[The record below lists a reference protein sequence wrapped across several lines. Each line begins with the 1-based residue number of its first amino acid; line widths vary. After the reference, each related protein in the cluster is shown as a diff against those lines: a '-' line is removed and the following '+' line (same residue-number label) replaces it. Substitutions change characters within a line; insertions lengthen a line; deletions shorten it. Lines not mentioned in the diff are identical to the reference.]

1 MFRPF
6 DSENSL
12 SAFKYVAP
20 VCQMR
25 MILAL
30 AFFIASLFVASAAQP
45 VTANEAPTT
54 MPKIINPKC
63 LEAGM
68 AKSVE

>member
-1 MFRPF
+1 
-6 DSENSL
+6 
-12 SAFKYVAP
+12 
-20 VCQMR
+20 